1 VIVRVM
7 GEGQWRLDDSLAGRL
22 EELDAETERAVEQ
35 GDQAALTAALHALG
49 EAVRSGEKVAD
60 DHLGVSDAIVPPL
73 DLTLEE
79 ARRIIE
85 HGELIPD
92 LP

>member
-22 EELDAETERAVEQ
+22 EELDAETERAVEHD
-35 GDQAALTAALHALG
+35 DQDELTAALHALA
-49 EAVRSGEKVAD
+49 ELVRSGEKLPD
-60 DHLGVSDAIVPPL
+60 EHLGSSDAIVPPP

-79 ARRIIE
+79 AHRII
-85 HGELIPD
+85 HHDLIPD